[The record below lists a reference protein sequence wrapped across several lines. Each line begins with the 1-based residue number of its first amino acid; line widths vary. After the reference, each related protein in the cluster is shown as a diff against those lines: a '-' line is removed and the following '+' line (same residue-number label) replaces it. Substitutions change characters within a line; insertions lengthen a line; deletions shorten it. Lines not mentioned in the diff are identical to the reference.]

1 MSNENVKK
9 VQIEAV
15 EEPTVMHSDVEAA
28 PPATIYDVVM
38 ANMTPDTLA
47 DLGVKLIS
55 VNNSELYWVTSAGQL
70 YGFNARAQAL
80 AAERA
85 WLGSKAQ

>member
-1 MSNENVKK
+1 MSNENAKK
-9 VQIEAV
+9 VQIEAA
-15 EEPTVMHSDVEAA
+15 EEPNVMSSEIKAA

-55 VNNSELYWVTSAGQL
+55 VNNSELYWVTSAGT
-70 YGFNARAQAL
+70 QAGY
-80 AAERA
+80 AE
-85 WLGSKAQ
+85 